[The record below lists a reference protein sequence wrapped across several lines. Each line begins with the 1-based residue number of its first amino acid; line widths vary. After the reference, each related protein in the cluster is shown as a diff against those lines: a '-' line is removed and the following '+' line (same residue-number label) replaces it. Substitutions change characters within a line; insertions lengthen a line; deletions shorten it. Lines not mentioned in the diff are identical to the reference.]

1 MRETGFS
8 PERHAILKDRYRT
21 LAPPERRLLQF
32 VAVLTEPVPR
42 ELLLSGGERIFPEL
56 SGDERAALL
65 EKLLS
70 LELLEIPEPFESSW
84 GVPREIRE
92 FATQRALEEKSY
104 AALRDA
110 AEELVPL
117 QKFSPY
123 IGYPREE
130 GWKLFRSLRRSLY
143 SGEWQ
148 NLEEDLVT
156 YEKIFASPPPPGLSK
171 DPLLDICSSPFD
183 GFWLCHHL
191 PLHLIFRVLSR
202 KERDFYLRQDLSSEE
217 PLWETLQKILIQLPK
232 TPEESRTPWHAPFFR
247 MCHSHALFSGKSE
260 MLREIP
266 LPKGWIAEAYRAS
279 ESLFSGEIT
288 QGLPLWEEALRKLGH
303 QNRKPLFPFPYASL
317 YVLHLLLGEDPQ
329 LWEKAR
335 KHLKHWSSLGEEPL
349 EDRDILL
356 RLLAFRRGFQR
367 EAEGLER
374 LFPPSRLRGKHPFTQ
389 MLFFLALFWIAPEA
403 LPHRSEEL
411 AELHHRLRKGSLRRL
426 EVECAGLLHTAEP
439 RGYQEMAR
447 EGEAFL
453 ASIQQP
459 PLRKLLILKREWQRL
474 LEALELLGTPEGR
487 VTERPQKPERARRLT
502 WRISFEYENPSCC
515 EVKRITP
522 WIQKEISPEKW
533 SKGAQ
538 VTLEKLR
545 EEEERCSFLTI
556 QDHKV
561 LQALEAMEALH
572 NSRHR
577 GIRGEASFLEAL
589 EALAGHEEISLEG
602 LLSFHHLQIQREE
615 LQLRIRQGREGFSLE
630 LFPFPCGKEAE
641 RGYLLRQKSWDLL
654 VLFPLSSHVQKILK
668 ILESSPVLQ
677 IPREGREDLL
687 RTLKALSGKISMESE
702 IEGDLPGEDESP
714 QEGEYRPCLR
724 LIPQKEGLSCEI
736 RVYPCAEGRGYH
748 PGEGGR
754 LLMFSRGGKT
764 RQISRDLK
772 KEEDAARGVL
782 ACCTA
787 LERGYQRS
795 SWSWDL
801 PAPQDCLE
809 LLLQARECPKL
820 LRVEWPKGE
829 SLKVTRPLS
838 FGDLSVKIS
847 SKEQWFSL
855 SGELTLEENRVLDLK
870 ELLEKIGT
878 YPGQFIPLKNG
889 EFLALTREF
898 RRSLEDLQTFG
909 IPRGKDLLL
918 PLPATPPLH
927 SLFAQIPEKEIP
939 REWRER
945 AERFEALSQLT
956 PQIPSSF
963 QGKLRDYQE
972 EGFRW
977 LVRMASLEMGAC
989 LGDDM
994 GLGKTIQALAA
1005 LLYLAGKGP
1014 SLVLAPTSVCM
1025 NWLREARRFTPALTM
1040 NYLGEGD
1047 REELL
1052 AAPAPYHVI
1061 LCSYGLLQMEVD
1073 ALEKISWNCIVLD
1086 EGQAIKNPRTKRWKN
1101 VMRLQGQFRLITSG
1115 TPLENHL
1122 GELWSLFRF
1131 LNPGLLGSLKSFN
1144 SRFASP
1150 IESEGD
1156 PHAAKRLKR
1165 LLEPFLLRRTKS
1177 QVLEEL
1183 PPKTEILL
1191 SLELSQEE
1199 NNLYEALRRKALE
1212 EATAS
1217 SLSPGQKRIQIL
1229 THIMKLRRACCHP
1242 RLVLPQ
1248 SGSGSSKLKALEK
1261 ILLDLEENQHRALV
1275 FSQFVDHL
1283 SLVRAFLDRIG
1294 IAYQYLDGSTPL
1306 KERKKRV
1313 DAFQQGE
1320 TPCFLISLKAGGMGL
1335 NLTAADYVIHLDP
1348 WWNPAVEDQA
1358 SDRAHRIGQT
1368 RPVTIYRMVAKGTIE
1383 EKIVALHEHK
1393 RHLAEDILKGR
1404 EQIPEVSLE
1413 DLMGLLRKE

>member
-8 PERHAILKDRYRT
+8 PERHAILKDRYGNLT
-21 LAPPERRLLQF
+21 AWERRLLQF
-32 VAVLTEPVPR
+32 AAVLTEPVSR
-42 ELLLSGGERIFPEL
+42 EIILSGGERLFPEL
-56 SGDERAALL
+56 SGNERVALL
-65 EKLLS
+65 DKLLS

-92 FATQRALEEKSY
+92 FATRRALGETNY
-104 AALRDA
+104 TTLRDVG
-110 AEELVPL
+110 EELIPL

-130 GWKLFRSLRRSLY
+130 GWKLFRSLRRNLY
-143 SGEWQ
+143 SGEWR
-148 NLEEDLVT
+148 NLEEDLAA

-171 DPLLDICSSPFD
+171 DPLFDICNSPFN
-183 GFWLCHHL
+183 GLWLCHHL
-191 PLHLIFRVLSR
+191 PLHLIFRILSR
-202 KERDFYLRQDLSSEE
+202 KERDFYLRHHLSSEE

-232 TPEESRTPWHAPFFR
+232 APEEVRASWHTPFFR
-247 MCHSHALFSGKSE
+247 MLHSHALFSGESE

-266 LPKGWIAEAYRAS
+266 LPEGWIAKACEAS
-279 ESLFSGEIT
+279 ESLFSGKIT
-288 QGLPLWEEALRKLGH
+288 QGLPLWEDALRRLGH
-303 QNRKPLFPFPYASL
+303 QNHKLLLPFPYASL

-335 KHLKHWSSLGEEPL
+335 RYLKHWSSLGEESL

-356 RLLAFRRGFQR
+356 RLLAFRQGFQR
-367 EAEGLER
+367 EAKVLEK
-374 LFPPSRLRGKHPFTQ
+374 LFPPPRLRGKHPFTQ
-389 MLFFLALFWIAPEA
+389 TLFFLALFWIAPEA
-403 LPHRSEEL
+403 LPRRSEEL
-411 AELHHRLRKGSLRRL
+411 VELHHRLRKDSLRRL

-453 ASIQQP
+453 KSIQQP

-474 LEALELLGTPEGR
+474 LEALELLGAPPESPSLKKPR
-487 VTERPQKPERARRLT
+487 KPERLI
-502 WRISFEYENPSCC
+502 WRISLQHGHSQNPLIES
-515 EVKRITP
+515 ITP
-522 WIQKEISPEKW
+522 WIQKELSRGNWSRGARATEKR
-533 SKGAQ
+533 
-538 VTLEKLR
+538 L
-545 EEEERCSFLTI
+545 EEERQGETLVTPR
-556 QDHKV
+556 DEEV
-561 LQALEAMEALH
+561 LKALEHSSLGAALK
-572 NSRHR
+572 
-577 GIRGEASFLEAL
+577 AL
-589 EALAGHEEISLEG
+589 EGHEGVYMEG
-602 LLSFHHLQIQREE
+602 SQRPLQLHQGEPE
-615 LQLRIRQGREGFSLE
+615 LRIRQEEGGFSLE
-630 LFPFPCGKEAE
+630 FRPFPSEE
-641 RGYLLRQKSWDLL
+641 ERRRGYLLQEDSFGVL
-654 VLFPLSSHVQKILK
+654 VFFPFSGEMRKMLQ
-668 ILESSPVLQ
+668 ILEDSPVLQ
-677 IPREGREDLL
+677 IPPEGREDLL
-687 RTLKALSGKISMESE
+687 RTLKALSGKIAMQSE
-702 IEGDLPGEDESP
+702 IGGDPSGEEESP
-714 QEGEYRPCLR
+714 QEGEHRPCLR

-736 RVYPCAEGRGYH
+736 RVYPCSEGQGYR
-748 PGEGGR
+748 PGEGGS
-754 LLMFSRGGKT
+754 LLIFSREGKT
-764 RQISRDLK
+764 RQISRNLK
-772 KEEDAARGVL
+772 KEEQAARGVL

-787 LERGYQRS
+787 LERGYQKS

-809 LLLQARECPKL
+809 LLLQARECSEL
-820 LRVEWPKGE
+820 LRVEWPRGE
-829 SLKVTRPLS
+829 SLKITRPLS

-855 SGELTLEENRVLDLK
+855 SGELTLEENKVLDLK
-870 ELLEKIGT
+870 ELLEKMGT
-878 YPGQFIPLKNG
+878 YPGQFIPLQKG

-898 RRSLEDLQTFG
+898 RRSLEDLETFG

-918 PLPATPPLH
+918 PLPAAPALH

-945 AERFEALSQLT
+945 AERFETLSQLT

-977 LVRMASLEMGAC
+977 LIRMASLEMGAC

-1052 AAPAPYHVI
+1052 AAPGPYDVI
-1061 LCSYGLLQMEVD
+1061 LCSYGLLQMEVE

-1101 VMRLQGQFRLITSG
+1101 VMRLGGQFRLITSG

-1156 PHAAKRLKR
+1156 PHAVKRLKR

-1191 SLELSQEE
+1191 SLELSPEE
-1199 NNLYEALRRKALE
+1199 NTLYEALRRKALE
-1212 EATAS
+1212 EATHS
-1217 SLSPGQKRIQIL
+1217 SLSSGQKRIQIL

-1242 RLVLPQ
+1242 RLILPQ
-1248 SGSGSSKLKALEK
+1248 SDSGSSKLKALEK

-1313 DAFQQGE
+1313 DAFQRGE

-1393 RHLAEDILKGR
+1393 RHLAEDILQGR
-1404 EQIPEVSLE
+1404 EQLPEVSLE
-1413 DLMGLLRKE
+1413 DLMELLRRE